1 MTLRE
6 LYQKMDGDYD
16 AAMRT
21 MMTES
26 IAGRMIVRLPD
37 DPNYARL
44 MSALETMNGTEL
56 FEAAH
61 ALKGVCG
68 SLGLKKLSD
77 AAAEMCEEFRPGRE
91 RTWTDDQ
98 VREHAAEITRLYDQ
112 AVGGIREY
120 AGQ

>member
-21 MMTES
+21 MMMES

-37 DPNYARL
+37 DPNYGRL
-44 MSALETMNGTEL
+44 ISALETMNETEI
-56 FEAAH
+56 FEASH

-68 SLGLKKLSD
+68 NLGLKKLSD
-77 AAAEMCEEFRPGRE
+77 AAAEMCDAFRPGRE
-91 RTWTDDQ
+91 RTWTDGQ
-98 VREHAAEITRLYDQ
+98 VQEHAAEITRLYEQ
-112 AVGGIREY
+112 AIAGVREY
-120 AGQ
+120 TGQ